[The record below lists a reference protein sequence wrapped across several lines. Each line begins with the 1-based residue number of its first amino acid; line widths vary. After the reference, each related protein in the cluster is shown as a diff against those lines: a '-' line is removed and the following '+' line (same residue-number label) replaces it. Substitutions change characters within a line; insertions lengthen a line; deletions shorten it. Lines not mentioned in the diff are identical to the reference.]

1 MARFGDERFERPGL
15 SRRGKFM
22 AQPLSQPQPQP
33 QKAFPVGWDQFH
45 RDARALAWR
54 LAGAGPFQAI
64 VCVTRGGLVAA
75 AVVAREL
82 EIRLIE
88 TVCVSSYQHQTQGE
102 LAVLKGVAPE
112 VLAAGG

>member
-1 MARFGDERFERPGL
+1 GNLESPPALAYGMARFGDERFERPGL

-22 AQPLSQPQPQP
+22 AQPLSPPQPQPQP

-64 VCVTRGGLVAA
+64 VCVTRGGLVPPAI
-75 AVVAREL
+75 VARGRGL
-82 EIRLIE
+82 R
-88 TVCVSSYQHQTQGE
+88 VGRR
-102 LAVLKGVAPE
+102 GWR
-112 VLAAGG
+112 